1 MTRPFPRTS
10 SSPTSRWRRTARR
23 PTLAPFSPRP
33 SVWLPRRIP
42 CACAVWSISCR
53 PAFWRTKKR
62 RRLSARRAIG
72 RLLAFGCWPLAVG
85 FWSLAFG
92 LWLLTLVLTFKE
104 DKTLFMRDF
113 RQYEVWK
120 KAVNIADIV
129 YTLCDGFPKYEFF
142 ALGNQ
147 LRRAAVPISS
157 NIAEGAS
164 RTSTAEFAHYLEVS
178 IGSAFEVE
186 TQLLIARRRDYI
198 TEEVYN
204 TTVMELQSLERQL
217 NTFISRI
224 RNEQPTARNPKPR
237 SNG

>member
-1 MTRPFPRTS
+1 
-10 SSPTSRWRRTARR
+10 
-23 PTLAPFSPRP
+23 
-33 SVWLPRRIP
+33 
-42 CACAVWSISCR
+42 
-53 PAFWRTKKR
+53 
-62 RRLSARRAIG
+62 
-72 RLLAFGCWPLAVG
+72 
-85 FWSLAFG
+85 
-92 LWLLTLVLTFKE
+92 
-104 DKTLFMRDF
+104 MRDF

-129 YTLCDGFPKYEFF
+129 YVLCDGFPKYELF

-147 LRRAAVPISS
+147 LRRAAVSISS

-164 RTSTAEFAHYLEVS
+164 RTSPAEFAHYLEVA

-224 RNEQPTARNPKPR
+224 RNEQSTTSSPKSKANGQQPTAND
-237 SNG
+237 